1 MATSGS
7 FFCSTSTVF
16 VDSQAGFITS
26 PVNSGSYFL
35 KTTGPANST
44 VPTDSPPATSTSLP
58 YNSAIDPSVYP
69 STISNK

>member
-1 MATSGS
+1 MATTGA
-7 FFCSTSTVF
+7 FFYSTSTVF
-16 VDSQAGFITS
+16 VSSVAGFITS
-26 PVNSGSYFL
+26 PVNTGSYFL

-58 YNSAIDPSVYP
+58 YRSAIDPSVYP